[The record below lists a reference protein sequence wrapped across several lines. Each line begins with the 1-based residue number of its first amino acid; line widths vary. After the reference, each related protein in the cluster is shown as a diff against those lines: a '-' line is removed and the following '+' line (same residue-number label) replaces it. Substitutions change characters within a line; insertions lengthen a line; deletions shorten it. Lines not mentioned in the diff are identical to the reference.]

1 MMLTLKESY
10 KTAVIS
16 TAHVTAKD
24 SELLPVVCF
33 DPLTDRG
40 LNWVHS
46 TAGLFVLECEGMTG
60 KKSCVITAFPKRRSL
75 TYRPYGMPGMIRYN
89 LTVMRS
95 WWMGCQHGIGRYN
108 Y

>member
-1 MMLTLKESY
+1 MLILKESY

-40 LNWVHS
+40 LNWVHG
-46 TAGLFVLECEGMTG
+46 TQYGWIVRAGMRENDWKEELREYGISEETISNIQTIVDAGYDSVQFDCDAELVD
-60 KKSCVITAFPKRRSL
+60 
-75 TYRPYGMPGMIRYN
+75 GMPA
-89 LTVMRS
+89 
-95 WWMGCQHGIGRYN
+95 WDW
-108 Y
+108 

>member
-1 MMLTLKESY
+1 MLTLKESY

-40 LNWVHS
+40 LNWVHG
-46 TAGLFVLECEGMTG
+46 TQYGWIVRAGMRGNDWKEELRDYGISQEAISNIQAIRDAGYDSVQFDCDAELVD
-60 KKSCVITAFPKRRSL
+60 
-75 TYRPYGMPGMIRYN
+75 GMPA
-89 LTVMRS
+89 
-95 WWMGCQHGIGRYN
+95 WDW
-108 Y
+108 

>member
-40 LNWVHS
+40 LNWVHG
-46 TAGLFVLECEGMTG
+46 TQYGWIVRAGMRGNDWKEELRDYGISQEAISNIQAIRDAGYDSVQFDCDAELVD
-60 KKSCVITAFPKRRSL
+60 
-75 TYRPYGMPGMIRYN
+75 GMPA
-89 LTVMRS
+89 
-95 WWMGCQHGIGRYN
+95 WDW
-108 Y
+108 

>member
-1 MMLTLKESY
+1 MLKITESY

-40 LNWVHS
+40 LNWVHG
-46 TAGLFVLECEGMTG
+46 TQYGWIVRAGMRGNDWKEELRDYGISQKAISNIQAIRDAGYDSVQFDCDAELVD
-60 KKSCVITAFPKRRSL
+60 
-75 TYRPYGMPGMIRYN
+75 GMPA
-89 LTVMRS
+89 
-95 WWMGCQHGIGRYN
+95 WDW
-108 Y
+108 

>member
-1 MMLTLKESY
+1 MILKITESY

-40 LNWVHS
+40 LNWVHG
-46 TAGLFVLECEGMTG
+46 TQYGWIVRAGMRGNDWKEELRDYGISQEAISNIQAIRDAGYDSVQFDCDAELVD
-60 KKSCVITAFPKRRSL
+60 
-75 TYRPYGMPGMIRYN
+75 GMPA
-89 LTVMRS
+89 
-95 WWMGCQHGIGRYN
+95 WDW
-108 Y
+108 

>member
-40 LNWVHS
+40 LNWVHG
-46 TAGLFVLECEGMTG
+46 TQYGWIVRAGMRGNDWKEELRDYGISQEAISNIQAILYAGYDSVQFDCDAELVD
-60 KKSCVITAFPKRRSL
+60 
-75 TYRPYGMPGMIRYN
+75 GMPA
-89 LTVMRS
+89 
-95 WWMGCQHGIGRYN
+95 WDW
-108 Y
+108 

>member
-1 MMLTLKESY
+1 MLKITESY

-40 LNWVHS
+40 LNWVHG
-46 TAGLFVLECEGMTG
+46 TQYGWIVRAGMRGNDWKEELRDYGISQEAISNIQAIRDAGYDSVQFDCDAELVD
-60 KKSCVITAFPKRRSL
+60 
-75 TYRPYGMPGMIRYN
+75 GMPA
-89 LTVMRS
+89 
-95 WWMGCQHGIGRYN
+95 WDW
-108 Y
+108 

>member
-1 MMLTLKESY
+1 MMLKITESY

-16 TAHVTAKD
+16 TAHVTAAD
-24 SELLPVVCF
+24 SERLPIACF

-40 LNWVHS
+40 LNWVHG
-46 TAGLFVLECEGMTG
+46 TQYGWIVRAGMRGNN
-60 KKSCVITAFPKRRSL
+60 CVITAFPKRRSL

>member
-33 DPLTDRG
+33 DPFR
-40 LNWVHS
+40 
-46 TAGLFVLECEGMTG
+46 LFFIF
-60 KKSCVITAFPKRRSL
+60 SI
-75 TYRPYGMPGMIRYN
+75 
-89 LTVMRS
+89 
-95 WWMGCQHGIGRYN
+95 
-108 Y
+108 

>member
-1 MMLTLKESY
+1 MMLILKESY

-40 LNWVHS
+40 LNWVHG
-46 TAGLFVLECEGMTG
+46 TQYGWIVRAGMRGNDWKEELREYGISEETISYIQTIVDAGYDSVQFDCDAELVD
-60 KKSCVITAFPKRRSL
+60 
-75 TYRPYGMPGMIRYN
+75 GMPA
-89 LTVMRS
+89 
-95 WWMGCQHGIGRYN
+95 WDW
-108 Y
+108 

>member
-1 MMLTLKESY
+1 MLILKESY

-40 LNWVHS
+40 LNWVHGTQYGWIVRARMRGNDWKEELREYGIS
-46 TAGLFVLECEGMTG
+46 EETISNIQTIVDAGYDSVQFDCDAELVD
-60 KKSCVITAFPKRRSL
+60 
-75 TYRPYGMPGMIRYN
+75 GMPA
-89 LTVMRS
+89 
-95 WWMGCQHGIGRYN
+95 WDW
-108 Y
+108 

>member
-1 MMLTLKESY
+1 MMLILKESY

-40 LNWVHS
+40 LNWVHG
-46 TAGLFVLECEGMTG
+46 TQYGWIVRAGMRENDWKEELREYGISEETISNIQTIVDAGYDSVQFDCDAELVD
-60 KKSCVITAFPKRRSL
+60 
-75 TYRPYGMPGMIRYN
+75 GMPA
-89 LTVMRS
+89 
-95 WWMGCQHGIGRYN
+95 WDW
-108 Y
+108 